1 MKRIVQCPKCEAK
14 LSVFDSGK
22 PISQKCPKC
31 ANTFEVT
38 SEGAVEPPAAETPTA
53 PPEKPLTEK
62 EKTASAPSPSASKPP
77 APVASTVPPEPVIV
91 ESAPSLFQ
99 MLVIPALLFII
110 LAVQVWAFKES
121 QSRFNKL
128 EKQVYDLAVQV
139 QKLKTHQ

>member
-38 SEGAVEPPAAETPTA
+38 PEGAVETPAPETPAASPSAPVTETSA
-53 PPEKPLTEK
+53 KEKP
-62 EKTASAPSPSASKPP
+62 ASAPVAQKSSVSSAP
-77 APVASTVPPEPVIV
+77 ATQPEPVIV

-99 MLVIPALLFII
+99 VLVIPVLLFII
-110 LAVQVWAFKES
+110 LAVQVWTFKMV
-121 QSRFNKL
+121 QSRFTKL
-128 EKQVYDLAVQV
+128 EQTLTTQI
-139 QKLKTHQ
+139 QKLKTAQ

>member
-62 EKTASAPSPSASKPP
+62 EKTASAPSSSAPKPP
-77 APVASTVPPEPVIV
+77 EPVAPTVSAEPVIV
-91 ESAPSLFQ
+91 ESGISFLHV
-99 MLVIPALLFII
+99 MVIFALLFII
-110 LAVQVWAFKES
+110 IVVQVWTFKMTERRLDTIS
-121 QSRFNKL
+121 SNIQTLSKNATRN
-128 EKQVYDLAVQV
+128 Q
-139 QKLKTHQ
+139 